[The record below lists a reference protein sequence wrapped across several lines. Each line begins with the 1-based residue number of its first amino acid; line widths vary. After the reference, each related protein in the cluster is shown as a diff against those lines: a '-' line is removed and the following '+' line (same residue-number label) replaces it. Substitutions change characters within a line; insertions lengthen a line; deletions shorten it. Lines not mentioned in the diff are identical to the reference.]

1 VPPCHATFGAAT
13 SLHFITTLF
22 SIPRVLH
29 PRRSHRTTR
38 HTPATHTHCMHPHV
52 TQIACR
58 PVPRLRPLCF
68 PPGVDIIEAGF
79 PIASPDDFEAVR
91 SIAMEVGNAVHDDG
105 YVPVICGLSRTREK
119 VRLFSHLVWP

>member
-1 VPPCHATFGAAT
+1 MP
-13 SLHFITTLF
+13 L
-22 SIPRVLH
+22 
-29 PRRSHRTTR
+29 
-38 HTPATHTHCMHPHV
+38 ATH
-52 TQIACR
+52 IACR
-58 PVPRLRPLCF
+58 PLPRLRPLCF

-119 VRLFSHLVWP
+119 VRLFSHRSCVAVSGMAWYKGNVCRDQQALCVCLCAFVCL